1 MQSCRCLD
9 AEIRVVRT
17 MRRACHMSTYSTR
30 SRAALA
36 VLAALGLSAGIAA
49 TPSAQ
54 DRPFYDQTDTYGE
67 PRRSAPANRA
77 PRRDDSYRPPQ
88 GYDGPPGG
96 FGREA
101 APAPDQGYGNQ
112 RPYDSAQ
119 PYGAPPDRGYD
130 APAYGAPGN
139 APQGYGGPPAY
150 GAPSYGSNSQQPPY
164 RDTGPPPQRANDA
177 YSPPNGQRQGGWG
190 NEPPAGPAG
199 QYGAGQSG
207 GFGQPYTPPPE
218 YDAPPPGRGQGYGQ
232 GYPDEGRQGYGE
244 PPRRGGGTYSQN
256 EVVDTG
262 HRFFGSISQGLANAV
277 EQVFKSQGRPNGYI
291 LGEDAGGAFLAGLRY
306 GEGTLYTKDAGN
318 HRVYWQGPSLG
329 YDFGGE
335 GSKTMVLVY
344 NIRDPA
350 DIYTRFGGVQGAAY
364 VIGGVGVQF
373 QKHEHVTLAVIRSG
387 VGLRLGA
394 NVGYLKYTRQ
404 PTWNPF

>member
-1 MQSCRCLD
+1 MP
-9 AEIRVVRT
+9 
-17 MRRACHMSTYSTR
+17 TYSSR

-36 VLAALGLSAGIAA
+36 VLAALVLSAGIAA
-49 TPSAQ
+49 TASAQ

-67 PRRSAPANRA
+67 TRRSAPASRA
-77 PRRDDSYRPPQ
+77 PRRDDSYRAPQ
-88 GYDGPPGG
+88 DQDGPPGG
-96 FGREA
+96 FGRE
-101 APAPDQGYGNQ
+101 PAPDQ
-112 RPYDSAQ
+112 RPYDGAQ
-119 PYGAPPDRGYD
+119 PYGGSPDRGY
-130 APAYGAPGN
+130 AGPAYGSPGN
-139 APQGYGGPPAY
+139 NPPAYGGPPAY
-150 GAPSYGSNSQQPPY
+150 GAPTYGSNSQPPPY
-164 RDTGPPPQRANDA
+164 RDAGPPPQRANDA
-177 YSPPNGQRQGGWG
+177 YSPARQGGWG

-199 QYGAGQSG
+199 QYGAGQYSAGQSG
-207 GFGQPYTPPPE
+207 GYGQPYTPPPE
-218 YDAPPPGRGQGYGQ
+218 YDAPPPGRAQGYGQ
-232 GYPDEGRQGYGE
+232 GYPDDGRQGYGE
-244 PPRRGGGTYSQN
+244 APRRGGGTYSQN

-344 NIRDPA
+344 NIRDTA
-350 DIYTRFGGVQGAAY
+350 DIYARFGGVQGAAY
-364 VIGGVGVQF
+364 VVGGVGVQF